1 MLACRY
7 VVDSVAYLQGLV
19 SVGEVVPAAKQYR
32 DRMLARVVVDALQV
46 GERFAASASDCVHVG
61 RCCH

>member
-1 MLACRY
+1 MVGASRY

-46 GERFAASASDCVHVG
+46 RASCV
-61 RCCH
+61 RR